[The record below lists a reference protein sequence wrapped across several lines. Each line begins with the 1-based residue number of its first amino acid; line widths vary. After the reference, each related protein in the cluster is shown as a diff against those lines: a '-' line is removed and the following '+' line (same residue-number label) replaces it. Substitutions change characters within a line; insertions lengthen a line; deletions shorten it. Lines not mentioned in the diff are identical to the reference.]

1 MSGSLLTGNACKGN
15 CVFGVAV
22 VVSWESN
29 LNEQEIKIGK
39 ADSRHNPENRDIIR
53 KAMVRIQKP
62 EVDFK
67 LENKYFKD
75 FITFFLLLGVGSI
88 LMCTILQFG
97 VSCRTR
103 IR

>member
-1 MSGSLLTGNACKGN
+1 MREKVT
-15 CVFGVAV
+15 VIFGVAV
-22 VVSWESN
+22 VVSWVSN
-29 LNEQEIKIGK
+29 LNEQLIKIGK
-39 ADSRHNPENRDIIR
+39 ADSRLKPENRDKIR
-53 KAMVRIQKP
+53 EDIVRIQKP

-75 FITFFLLLGVGSI
+75 FITFFLLLSVGSI

>member
-1 MSGSLLTGNACKGN
+1 MREKVT
-15 CVFGVAV
+15 VFFCVAV
-22 VVSWESN
+22 VVSWVSN
-29 LNEQEIKIGK
+29 LNEQLIKIGK
-39 ADSRHNPENRDIIR
+39 ADSRLKPENRDKNREDI
-53 KAMVRIQKP
+53 VRIQKP